1 MGEEQGKREEEQ
13 EKRTDRVVGEEREG
27 REEEWG
33 RSRAR
38 GRKSKKRGLTE
49 WYVRKEGEERRN
61 GGGAGQVKRTDR
73 VVGEEREGREE
84 EWGRSRASK
93 ED

>member
-13 EKRTDRVVGEEREG
+13 EKRTESVVGEEREG

-38 GRKSKKRGLTE
+38 GRRSKKRGLTE
-49 WYVRKEGEERRN
+49 W
-61 GGGAGQVKRTDR
+61 
-73 VVGEEREGREE
+73 
-84 EWGRSRASK
+84 
-93 ED
+93 

>member
-27 REEEWG
+27 REED
-33 RSRAR
+33 
-38 GRKSKKRGLTE
+38 
-49 WYVRKEGEERRN
+49 KEQGMREEE
-61 GGGAGQVKRTDR
+61 QEKRTDS

-84 EWGRSRASK
+84 GMGEK
-93 ED
+93 